1 MTHFCHD
8 FRIFFFSETVLQDM
22 EDSVRHSEPVEILS
36 SCSKSI
42 TEINEMLLS
51 SNSHVSM
58 TAFRIILFL
67 GNYTVRTSESLGYR
81 LIF

>member
-1 MTHFCHD
+1 MTLN
-8 FRIFFFSETVLQDM
+8 FFFPETVLQDM
-22 EDSVRHSEPVEILS
+22 EDSVRHGEPVEILT

-58 TAFRIILFL
+58 TAFRIVLFL
-67 GNYTVRTSESLGYR
+67 GNLTVEL
-81 LIF
+81 

>member
-1 MTHFCHD
+1 
-8 FRIFFFSETVLQDM
+8 M
-22 EDSVRHSEPVEILS
+22 EDSVRHGEPVEILT

-58 TAFRIILFL
+58 TAFRIVLFL
-67 GNYTVRTSESLGYR
+67 GNLTVEL
-81 LIF
+81 